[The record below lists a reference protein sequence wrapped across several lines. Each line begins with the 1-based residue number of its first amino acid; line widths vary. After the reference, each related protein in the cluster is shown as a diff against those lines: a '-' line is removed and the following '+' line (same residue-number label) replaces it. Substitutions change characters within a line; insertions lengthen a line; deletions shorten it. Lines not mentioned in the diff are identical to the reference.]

1 MNQNNLKNTSL
12 NESSNDTNLTN
23 NGDKPRPN
31 DLVLNKLTNCN
42 LYDVNYD
49 QDKNEFDLDNVITKI
64 KQDLQDLVASLFYV
78 LESKRLDKSY
88 EKLEKVSDCF

>member
-23 NGDKPRPN
+23 NGDKQRSN